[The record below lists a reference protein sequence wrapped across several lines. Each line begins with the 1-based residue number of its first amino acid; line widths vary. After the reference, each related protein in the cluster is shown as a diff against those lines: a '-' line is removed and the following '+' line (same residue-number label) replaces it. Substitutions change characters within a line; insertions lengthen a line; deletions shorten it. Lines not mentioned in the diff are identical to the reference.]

1 MREEPAAVSL
11 TLVRLSRLLIAAGI
25 LAAGGVASLA
35 SAADHQASTAA
46 THFKVSNCDYH
57 NDQGCPAAPAPN
69 SCHLKGEAQDRACT
83 PGVLNPAVTQSTIK
97 RTVCRTGWTSTIR
110 PPTSY
115 TDPLKLQELRA
126 YGDGGKS
133 PSGFELDHLI
143 SLELG
148 GAPSD
153 PRNLWPE
160 SHKSSYN
167 KDGLENSLRAQVCA
181 GSITLAKAQ
190 HRIVNWLRFVRHG
203 GLKGGGGGSTG
214 GGSLDKNCSDFSTQA
229 EAQSWFVSHGGSA
242 SNDVAGLDA
251 DHDGVACESLP

>member
-1 MREEPAAVSL
+1 
-11 TLVRLSRLLIAAGI
+11 LIAFGLLAGF
-25 LAAGGVASLA
+25 GVASLA
-35 SAADHQASTAA
+35 LAADHQAVTAA

-57 NDQGCPAAPAPN
+57 NDQGCPAAHPAN
-69 SCHLKGEAQDRACT
+69 SCRFKGEAQDRRCT

-115 TDPLKLQELRA
+115 TDPLKIQELRA

-160 SHKSSYN
+160 SHKNSYK
-167 KDGLENSLRAQVCA
+167 KDGLENSLRAKVCA
-181 GSITLAKAQ
+181 GSISLAKAQ
-190 HRIVNWLRFVRHG
+190 WRIVNWPRFTGR
-203 GLKGGGGGSTG
+203 GGGGGSGGGGG

-229 EAQSWFVSHGGSA
+229 EAQAWFNSHGGSA

>member
-1 MREEPAAVSL
+1 MCREAAPVSL
-11 TLVRLSRLLIAAGI
+11 NPVRIPRLLIVAG
-25 LAAGGVASLA
+25 LLAGGAASLA
-35 SAADHQASTAA
+35 SASDHQASTAS
-46 THFKVSNCDYH
+46 THFKVSNCDFH
-57 NDQGCPAAPAPN
+57 DNAGCPAVASPN
-69 SCHLKGEAQDRACT
+69 SCHLNGKAQDRHCT
-83 PGVLNPAVTQSTIK
+83 PGVLNPTVTQATIK
-97 RTVCRTGWTSTIR
+97 RTICRTGWTSTIR

-133 PSGFELDHLI
+133 PSGYELDHLI

-160 SHKSSYN
+160 SHKNSFH
-167 KDGLENSLRAQVCA
+167 KDGLENSLRARVCA
-181 GSITLAKAQ
+181 GSISLAKAQ
-190 HRIVNWLRFVRHG
+190 RRIVNWPSFAAHG
-203 GLKGGGGGSTG
+203 GQGGTGGGDGGG

-229 EAQSWFVSHGGSA
+229 EAQSWFDSHGGSA
-242 SNDVAGLDA
+242 SNDVAGLDT